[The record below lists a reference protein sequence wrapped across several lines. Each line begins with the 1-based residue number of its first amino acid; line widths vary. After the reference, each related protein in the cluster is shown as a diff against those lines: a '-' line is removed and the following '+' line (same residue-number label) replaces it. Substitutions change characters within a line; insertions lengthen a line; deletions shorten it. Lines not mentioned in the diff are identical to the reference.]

1 MLLLPPRLEK
11 AWGFWYNKSMDK
23 NTYKL
28 FRKSGENNPE
38 ASDSAN
44 EDGFDFWVEITS
56 PNGDKKS
63 VKIDD
68 FLITHPEQKW
78 IEWFLLELQKFK
90 TPEMI
95 REVENNTKRELSLD
109 AIEKIR
115 RKTEADIKKEVQNF
129 RK

>member
-56 PNGDKKS
+56 LNGHKQS
-63 VKIDD
+63 VKIID
-68 FLITHPEQKW
+68 FLMGHTEDKW
-78 IEWFLLELQKFK
+78 IEWFLL
-90 TPEMI
+90 
-95 REVENNTKRELSLD
+95 
-109 AIEKIR
+109 
-115 RKTEADIKKEVQNF
+115 
-129 RK
+129 